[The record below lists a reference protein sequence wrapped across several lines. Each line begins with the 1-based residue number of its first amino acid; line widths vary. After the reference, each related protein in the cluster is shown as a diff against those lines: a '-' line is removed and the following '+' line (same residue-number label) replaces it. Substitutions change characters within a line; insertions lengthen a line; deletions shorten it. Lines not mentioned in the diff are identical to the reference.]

1 MGYYQL
7 PAKEIVLLRLLFLVP
22 AILCLIWYLYLRHN
36 GYSLS
41 QGKQGF
47 VYILI
52 FSAVIGGFYTLLLW
66 LTHI

>member
-1 MGYYQL
+1 M
-7 PAKEIVLLRLLFLVP
+7 LRLLFLIP

-36 GYSLS
+36 GYTVS

-47 VYILI
+47 KYILI

-66 LTHI
+66 LTHL